1 MPHPLRSRL
10 GPNLLLKGPWRA
22 LFILWLLV
30 RQIPLLTAQS
40 GDASIEFFESRI
52 RPFLITDCQECH
64 GPKHQR
70 GGLRVDSREALLRG
84 GDSGPAVIPNKAQES
99 RLLRAIQHLE
109 PELQMPKERPRLPET
124 VIRDVA
130 RWIDA
135 GAVFPVASGSSAN
148 STNNSSAWPRV
159 FEARRQWW
167 SFQAPVHPAI
177 PPVNHPNWS
186 VHPVDRFILA
196 RLEAEGLQP
205 AAPAE
210 PQVWLRRV
218 HWTLTGLPPEPA
230 NVVAFLANPSLEARA
245 RVVDALLASPRFG
258 ERWARHWMDLVR
270 FADSYGH
277 EQDYTIPYAWRYRDY
292 LIRAFNA
299 DVPYDVFV
307 QEHMAGDLLPN
318 PRRHP
323 GIGFNES
330 VLATGFWYLH
340 QATHAPVDPLQD
352 EADRIDNQ
360 VDVFSKTFLGL
371 TVACARCHDHKF
383 DAISTQDYYSLS
395 GFLRASRQ
403 DIASLDPDGTLE
415 PRLNSRIQDDPSIS
429 NKLRTILRGALK
441 DATPRVAPYLI
452 QAQELLRSN
461 IASNAWPGEVL
472 ATARRHGLD
481 AGILDRWVAEVR
493 TATPAA
499 SNHPLRPWLDAA
511 DKPAST
517 VARSN
522 GSESIPATTNPP
534 PWTLRPDPA
543 TWKASGQAFRT
554 AEPPVD
560 TWRVGS
566 LGMEFL
572 PGNIAH
578 SGRWAPNLQG
588 TLRSPTFTLTHN
600 HLHLRVAGR
609 SSKIRL
615 IIARYGLREF
625 NPLLFEST
633 QIDVDAGAD
642 FVWRSLSSGLHR
654 HRGRLA
660 YLEFLDDGDGFV
672 ALDQV
677 ISDDDPK
684 PPQPPETLENPGVK
698 TSSSAKAQALEKTI
712 HAGLDSWAQGTPNFP
727 DLHLASTLWHRGLL
741 DWGSSGNALS
751 ALVAPV
757 RAAAQQLPHPMRSLA
772 ITDGSAEPTRVFLRG
787 EPKNPGALVQ
797 RRFLEAISGPEPM
810 AIPQGSGRLEWAKAL
825 TSPSNPFL
833 HRVIVNRVWA
843 HLFGR
848 GLVETVDNFGALGS
862 RPSHPELLDRL
873 ALDFG
878 SEGGSLKRLIR
889 TLCLTETFAQ
899 SSEPRDPV
907 AESRD
912 PSNRLLHRQNL
923 RRLEAE
929 ALRDALLATAGT
941 LNDLQFGP
949 PVLTHITPFMG
960 DRMWVRNANGPLDGE
975 RRRSVYQETR
985 RNFLSPLM
993 VTFDVPIPDTTVGRR
1008 NQSNVPAQALTLMN
1022 DPFVRNQSSAW
1033 ARRLVA
1039 EGGTATTD
1047 RILSLYLQ
1055 AFGRTPTPAEIQT
1068 LQDLLAMGTRE
1079 LDSSPAKPDREIRL
1093 WTEVCHAL
1101 FMTQEFTHVP

>member
-1 MPHPLRSRL
+1 MPI
-10 GPNLLLKGPWRA
+10 NNIYQFLKGYGRA
-22 LFILWLLV
+22 LFISWLLTGYD
-30 RQIPLLTAQS
+30 PLLTAQS
-40 GDASIEFFESRI
+40 GDASTEFFESRI

-84 GDSGPAVIPNKAQES
+84 GDSGPAVVPKKAQES

-109 PELQMPKERPRLPET
+109 PDLSMPKERPRLPET

-130 RWIDA
+130 RWIEA
-135 GAVFPVASGSSAN
+135 GAVFPAASGSPAN

-159 FEARRQWW
+159 FAARRQWW
-167 SFQAPVHPAI
+167 SFQTPVNPAL
-177 PPVNHPNWS
+177 PPVNYPDWS

-205 AAPAE
+205 APPAE
-210 PQVWLRRV
+210 PQAWLRRV

-230 NVVAFLANPSLEARA
+230 EVVAFLADPSLEART
-245 RVVDALLASPRFG
+245 RVVDALLASPWFG

-277 EQDYTIPYAWRYRDY
+277 EQDYTIPHAWRYRDY

-299 DVPYDVFV
+299 DVPYDLFV
-307 QEHMAGDLLPN
+307 QEHLAGDLLPS
-318 PRRHP
+318 PRRNTEM
-323 GIGFNES
+323 GFNES
-330 VLATGFWYLH
+330 ILATGFWYLH

-383 DAISTQDYYSLS
+383 DAISTQDYYSIS
-395 GFLRASRQ
+395 AFLRASRQ
-403 DIASLDPDGTLE
+403 DIACLDPDGTLE
-415 PRLNSRIQDDPSIS
+415 PRLNSRIQDHQSIS
-429 NKLRTILRGALK
+429 EKLRPILRKALK

-452 QAQELLRSN
+452 QAQELLRST
-461 IASNAWPGEVL
+461 IASNAWPGEVQS
-472 ATARRHGLD
+472 AARRHGLD
-481 AGILDRWVAEVR
+481 ASILDRWVAEVR
-493 TATPAA
+493 TATSAA
-499 SNHPLRPWLDAA
+499 SNHPLRPWLAVA
-511 DKPAST
+511 PKPAST
-517 VARSN
+517 AARSN

-534 PWTLRPDPA
+534 PWTLRPDPS
-543 TWKASGQAFRT
+543 TWKATGQAFRIT
-554 AEPPVD
+554 ESPVD

-609 SSKIRL
+609 SGKIRL

-633 QIDVDAGAD
+633 QIEVDAGAD
-642 FVWRSLSSGLHR
+642 FVWRSMSSGLHR

-660 YLEFLDDGDGFV
+660 YLELLDDGDGFI
-672 ALDQV
+672 ALDQLV
-677 ISDDDPK
+677 ASDDPK
-684 PPQPPETLENPGVK
+684 PPQPPETVWNPEAK
-698 TSSSAKAQALEKTI
+698 TSSSAQAETLEKTI
-712 HAGLDSWAQGTPNFP
+712 HAGIDSWAQGTPNLLN
-727 DLHLASTLWHRGLL
+727 LHLASTLWHRGLL
-741 DWGSSGNALS
+741 DWGSSGNALA

-757 RAAAQQLPHPMRSLA
+757 RAAGQQLPNPIRSLA
-772 ITDGSAEPTRVFLRG
+772 MTDGSAESTRVFLRG
-787 EPKNPGALVQ
+787 EPRALGPPVQ

-810 AIPQGSGRLEWAKAL
+810 AITQGSGRLEWAKAI

-862 RPSHPELLDRL
+862 YPSHPELLDRL
-873 ALDFG
+873 ALDFR

-889 TLCLTETFAQ
+889 TLCLTKTFAQ

-912 PSNRLLHRQNL
+912 PSNRWLHRQNL

-929 ALRDALLATAGT
+929 ALRDALLATAGN
-941 LNDLQFGP
+941 LNHLQFGP

-993 VTFDVPIPDTTVGRR
+993 VTFDLPIPDTTVGRR

-1022 DPFVRNQSSAW
+1022 DPFVRHQSSAW
-1033 ARRLVA
+1033 ARRLLS
-1039 EGGTATTD
+1039 EGGTSTTD
-1047 RILSLYLQ
+1047 RIFNLYLQ
-1055 AFGRTPTPAEIQT
+1055 AFGRTPTPTEIQT
-1068 LQDLLAMGTRE
+1068 LQDLLAMGTRD
-1079 LDSSPAKPDREIRL
+1079 LDSSPAGPDGEIRL
-1093 WTEVCHAL
+1093 WTEICHAL